1 MLRLKKLLI
10 KMKMK
15 SKKNRKIDVK
25 LFSQG
30 GENRNYYER
39 KQKQLPITTFDKV
52 KNETGLDFNKLLN

>member
-1 MLRLKKLLI
+1 
-10 KMKMK
+10 MKMK